1 MTLGLTHGWTS
12 KRINE
17 NLIFSQTADEND
29 FITKIYNK
37 ETKETIIHRHDR
49 YFQREEATR
58 LMNSNKVAIYIDRDG
73 NEHNAKSGK
82 FYEERDRQYY
92 RDLKKK

>member
-17 NLIFSQTADEND
+17 NLIFSQTADEKD

-37 ETKETIIHRHDR
+37 ETKETTIHR
-49 YFQREEATR
+49 
-58 LMNSNKVAIYIDRDG
+58 
-73 NEHNAKSGK
+73 
-82 FYEERDRQYY
+82 RDRQYY